1 MHVQSRMKSL
11 ELSANYNIMPVRYQ
25 TLSKSALA
33 AAVAAAC
40 VSFPALAEED
50 PVDLGAVT
58 ITATDISTRTER
70 NSTYKSSAMST
81 TTGLALSPRETP
93 QSVSNV
99 TMTRIE
105 DEGITDM
112 SEAMRKTTGITV
124 IQNSGTTRFL
134 SRGFYVDQIQEDG
147 VSSTVS
153 GGASGNPYRDAQSLT
168 DLAIYDHIEVVRGPT
183 GLTQSN
189 GEPGGTINA
198 VRKRP
203 TVDFQ
208 ASASAEAGSWDTYRT
223 VGDISGSLNEAQ
235 TLRGRFVGVLNK
247 KGSFKDDVGE
257 QSGTAYGILEADI
270 DENTLV
276 TFGAIYQKKS
286 ETPDYFGL
294 PLDVNGNS
302 LNLPKETYL
311 GLDWTKSHYNKTNL
325 FAELEHYFNDE
336 WRIVAKANYLRYDS
350 DTVLGALVGPASGC
364 DPDHPVGKMN
374 NHQSYDNSGWQA
386 AGVLNV
392 NGVYPLFGRKHDVF
406 LTANLNR
413 EHSDS
418 TWRRVLDS
426 TAFDITD
433 FTGSEIAEPD
443 WGNDSI
449 LKNRTSYDADRTDL
463 GLLIGTRFNLTDDWH
478 IIAGARYAKFKSR
491 GHTYWQI
498 WDGKPDAD
506 GTTTSEQ
513 TTTHLTPYGGV
524 TWDFAKSSSLYF
536 SYTEIF
542 KPQSD
547 RDASGNF
554 LDPLVGENYELGLK
568 SEWFDRKLNTSIALF
583 SLSQKNRAY
592 YPDPAN
598 DKVAI
603 ALGEVVSRGVELE
616 ASGEILPGW
625 NIFAGYTFNT
635 SSYEHDPSKEGDTYS
650 PYTAKHILRA
660 YTTFNLPG
668 PAYRWTVGAGAQV
681 QSRTKNTI
689 NSYPYTLEQGGFVVY
704 DASVHYKITD
714 KIKASFIVNNIFDR
728 RYFLNVNNR
737 ALSMNSYYGDPRN
750 FLLRISAEY

>member
-1 MHVQSRMKSL
+1 MHSQSRMKSL

-40 VSFPALAEED
+40 VSFPAWAEED

-203 TVDFQ
+203 TADFQ
-208 ASASAEAGSWDTYRT
+208 ASASAEVGSWDTYRT

-235 TLRGRFVGVLNK
+235 TLRGRFVGILSK

-257 QSGTAYGILEADI
+257 QSGTVYGILEADI

-286 ETPDYFGL
+286 ETPDFFGL

-350 DTVLGALVGPASGC
+350 DTVLGALVGPAAGC
-364 DPDHPVGKMN
+364 DPEHPLGQMN
-374 NHQSYDNSGWQA
+374 NHQNYDNSGWQA

-418 TWRRVLDS
+418 TWRRVWDD
-426 TAFDITD
+426 TPFDITD

-463 GLLIGTRFNLTDDWH
+463 GLLLGTRYNLTDEWH

-498 WDGKPDAD
+498 WNGKPDPD

-568 SEWFDRKLNTSIALF
+568 SEWFDRKLNTSIAIF
-583 SLSQKNRAY
+583 HLSQKNRAY
-592 YPDPAN
+592 YPIRRAT
-598 DKVAI
+598 
-603 ALGEVVSRGVELE
+603 
-616 ASGEILPGW
+616 LPLR
-625 NIFAGYTFNT
+625 
-635 SSYEHDPSKEGDTYS
+635 S
-650 PYTAKHILRA
+650 AK
-660 YTTFNLPG
+660 
-668 PAYRWTVGAGAQV
+668 
-681 QSRTKNTI
+681 S
-689 NSYPYTLEQGGFVVY
+689 
-704 DASVHYKITD
+704 
-714 KIKASFIVNNIFDR
+714 
-728 RYFLNVNNR
+728 
-737 ALSMNSYYGDPRN
+737 
-750 FLLRISAEY
+750 

>member
-1 MHVQSRMKSL
+1 MHLQSRMKSL

-40 VSFPALAEED
+40 VSFPAWAEED

-235 TLRGRFVGVLNK
+235 TLRGRFVGILNK

-350 DTVLGALVGPASGC
+350 DTVLGALVGPAAGC
-364 DPDHPVGKMN
+364 DPDHPLGQMN

-392 NGVYPLFGRKHDVF
+392 NGVYPLLGRKHDVF

-463 GLLIGTRFNLTDDWH
+463 GLLLGTRYNLTEDWH

-498 WDGKPDAD
+498 WNGKPDPD

-542 KPQSD
+542 KPQSA

-583 SLSQKNRAY
+583 HLSQKNRAY
-592 YPDPAN
+592 YPDPKS
-598 DKVAI
+598 DIAI

-625 NIFAGYTFNT
+625 NVFAGYPFNT

>member
-1 MHVQSRMKSL
+1 MHSQSRMKSL

-40 VSFPALAEED
+40 VSFPAWAEED

-203 TVDFQ
+203 TADFQ
-208 ASASAEAGSWDTYRT
+208 ASASAEVGSWDTYRT

-235 TLRGRFVGVLNK
+235 TLRGRFVGILSK

-257 QSGTAYGILEADI
+257 QSGTVYGILEADI

-286 ETPDYFGL
+286 ETPDFFGL

-350 DTVLGALVGPASGC
+350 DTVLGALVGPAAGC
-364 DPDHPVGKMN
+364 DPEHPLGQMN
-374 NHQSYDNSGWQA
+374 NHQNYDNSGWQA

-418 TWRRVLDS
+418 TWRRVWDD
-426 TAFDITD
+426 TPFDITD

-463 GLLIGTRFNLTDDWH
+463 GLLLGTRYNLTDEWH

-498 WDGKPDAD
+498 WNGKPDPD

-568 SEWFDRKLNTSIALF
+568 SEWFDRKLNTSIAIF
-583 SLSQKNRAY
+583 HLSQKNRAY
-592 YPDPAN
+592 YPDPKS
-598 DKVAI
+598 DIAI

-625 NIFAGYTFNT
+625 NVFARYTFNT
-635 SSYEHDPSKEGDTYS
+635 SSY
-650 PYTAKHILRA
+650 
-660 YTTFNLPG
+660 
-668 PAYRWTVGAGAQV
+668 
-681 QSRTKNTI
+681 
-689 NSYPYTLEQGGFVVY
+689 
-704 DASVHYKITD
+704 
-714 KIKASFIVNNIFDR
+714 
-728 RYFLNVNNR
+728 
-737 ALSMNSYYGDPRN
+737 
-750 FLLRISAEY
+750 

>member
-40 VSFPALAEED
+40 VSFPAWAEED

-235 TLRGRFVGVLNK
+235 TLRGRFVGILNK

-350 DTVLGALVGPASGC
+350 DTVLGALVGPAAGC
-364 DPDHPVGKMN
+364 DPDHPLGQMN

-392 NGVYPLFGRKHDVF
+392 NGVYPLLGRKHDVF

-433 FTGSEIAEPD
+433 FTGSEIARFHSQESYELRRRSDRSGSAARHTLQPD
-443 WGNDSI
+443 GGLAHYCRRPLCQIQVARAHI
-449 LKNRTSYDADRTDL
+449 LADLEWQAGSRRYNNFRTNHNPPDAVRRRDL
-463 GLLIGTRFNLTDDWH
+463 GFRQILESVFQLHRNL
-478 IIAGARYAKFKSR
+478 
-491 GHTYWQI
+491 
-498 WDGKPDAD
+498 
-506 GTTTSEQ
+506 
-513 TTTHLTPYGGV
+513 
-524 TWDFAKSSSLYF
+524 
-536 SYTEIF
+536 
-542 KPQSD
+542 
-547 RDASGNF
+547 
-554 LDPLVGENYELGLK
+554 
-568 SEWFDRKLNTSIALF
+568 
-583 SLSQKNRAY
+583 
-592 YPDPAN
+592 
-598 DKVAI
+598 
-603 ALGEVVSRGVELE
+603 
-616 ASGEILPGW
+616 
-625 NIFAGYTFNT
+625 
-635 SSYEHDPSKEGDTYS
+635 
-650 PYTAKHILRA
+650 
-660 YTTFNLPG
+660 
-668 PAYRWTVGAGAQV
+668 
-681 QSRTKNTI
+681 
-689 NSYPYTLEQGGFVVY
+689 
-704 DASVHYKITD
+704 
-714 KIKASFIVNNIFDR
+714 
-728 RYFLNVNNR
+728 
-737 ALSMNSYYGDPRN
+737 
-750 FLLRISAEY
+750 